1 MPKAKSV
8 SDIESLLR
16 IAGTETD
23 VGMRVELAVFH
34 NLLHYRIGRNRRS
47 PGMGT
52 TDAIAAQHDPGG
64 GDDSVLAEG
73 PAMNRADHINTPQV
87 FYFQATIPTF
97 F

>member
-1 MPKAKSV
+1 
-8 SDIESLLR
+8 
-16 IAGTETD
+16 
-23 VGMRVELAVFH
+23 
-34 NLLHYRIGRNRRS
+34 
-47 PGMGT
+47 MGT